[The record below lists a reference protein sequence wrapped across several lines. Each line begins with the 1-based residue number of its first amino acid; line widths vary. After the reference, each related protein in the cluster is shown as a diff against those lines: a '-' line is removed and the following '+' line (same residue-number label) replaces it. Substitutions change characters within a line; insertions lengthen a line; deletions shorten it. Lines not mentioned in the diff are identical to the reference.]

1 MTSPQAKTE
10 ALASGLTRAEIH
22 ALLQGAEPMRLTALA
37 ASLNLSAGAALTILG
52 SILSGSS
59 ILYLVVAAIA
69 ASAIWQLSNR
79 LWRDQAIAALAS
91 ALGEPWGQSGFAG
104 GWTAVDVETRIREI
118 FDNEGARFTAWQS
131 HGRYRD
137 IGYRLNEAT
146 IWRRRRHNEPREVV
160 HLMQVEIEV
169 PRSFAGRIELVPQSG
184 FMGKIDDVL
193 RQLSGDTGRRQ
204 AVEPAF
210 DAVFETNVEGAA
222 PVADLLTPNFRRAML
237 ALAARY
243 PRMYLT
249 ARFERGWFSL
259 RLPIEQLVFASAGLL
274 KPMPDM
280 IEDADSLWWDLTV
293 PHRLIDGLTGDHDGP
308 LR

>member
-1 MTSPQAKTE
+1 MTQPQAETE
-10 ALASGLTRAEIH
+10 ALASGLKRTEIE
-22 ALLQGAEPMRLTALA
+22 ALLEDAEPMRMSALA
-37 ASLNLSAGAALTILG
+37 ASLNLAAGAALTILG
-52 SILSGSS
+52 SILSGGS
-59 ILYLVVAAIA
+59 ILYVFVAAIA
-69 ASAIWQLSNR
+69 AGAIWQVSNR
-79 LWRDQAIAALAS
+79 LWRDQAIAALAPVI
-91 ALGEPWGQSGFAG
+91 GEPWGQSGFAG
-104 GWTAVDVETRIREI
+104 GWAAVDIETRIREI
-118 FDNEGARFTAWQS
+118 FDNEGARFAAWQS
-131 HGRYRD
+131 HGRYRE
-137 IGYRLNEAT
+137 ISYRLQEAT
-146 IWRRRRHNEPREVV
+146 IWRRRRHTMPREVV

-169 PRSFAGRIELVPQSG
+169 PRSFTGRIELVPQSG

-249 ARFERGWFSL
+249 GRFEHGCFSL
-259 RLPIEQLVFASAGLL
+259 RLPINQLVFASAGLL